1 MPLKGS
7 WLCLSILAPRKRVYK
22 FLDAYL
28 VGYLVFLQLVLYVS
42 FNRFFVS
49 SYCKHGSL
57 QEGHGLRSHAGDIGR
72 ELSTARSCVGTVFH
86 SPDHSLGILSTC
98 WDIKEDAHLR

>member
-1 MPLKGS
+1 MTVSTL
-7 WLCLSILAPRKRVYK
+7 
-22 FLDAYL
+22 L
-28 VGYLVFLQLVLYVS
+28 VADWMYS
-42 FNRFFVS
+42 FE
-49 SYCKHGSL
+49 HGPQ
-57 QEGHGLRSHAGDIGR
+57 QEGHGLRSHAGGIGR